1 MSESASHR
9 PTLPRRRGSNTARLG
24 LVLICF
30 SLGACSTTARDPAG
44 ASAVNAPAPAPTQAP
59 TAPGAAQP
67 AAFDTVIKGAERL
80 DGLLPVWTRQDK
92 VWLELQPQMFNRPLF
107 LSPKLSSGIGEG
119 GVLGGLMQSRW
130 AQVGRPQWVEFRK
143 VNQQVQLLA
152 VNATYIA
159 QQGSPQARSVQ
170 AAFSPSLVAAAP
182 LASGPQAQSGAVLVD
197 ASALLLADWLGLGA
211 HLQRQYRQSYA
222 FDARQ
227 SHVAPTRQLGRT
239 TVFEVVQH
247 FASPSIAAATA
258 PATPGAPVSSV
269 PRALPDPRSLFV
281 RVQHSLSLLP
291 EQPMPTRLADP
302 RVGYFTSSVVD
313 FTDDL
318 DRSPRR
324 AFINR
329 WRLQK
334 KDPQA
339 ALSEPVQPIVF
350 WLDANVPEAYR
361 GAITEGVLAWNRAF
375 EAIGYR
381 GAIEVRVSPADAAHD
396 TLATGQAS
404 IRWMTNAQAAFG
416 AIGPTHVDPRTGEI
430 LDADI
435 ALESLSTRGIRQL
448 RAQFMN
454 ASASMSSP
462 LAEAPDASTGAQA
475 HAHCEHG
482 QVAAEQLD
490 WALEQLSA
498 VRPLEP
504 DSPEVQAFVLAY
516 LKDTTMHEVGHAL
529 GLRHNFRA
537 SRWRTPAELNDLKL
551 TTEHGKSASVMD
563 YAPVN
568 LPPPGQSGGA
578 LFQTTL
584 GPYDFWAVEY
594 GYADLPADPA
604 EAARKLRDIAARSAE
619 PRWSEALAYGTDE
632 DDAQGIDPQALT
644 FDLGRDPIAFARTRL
659 ALARD
664 LVARTENR
672 VPTPLDDAAQPRRV
686 VAHSLREMARTAQIL
701 LRQVGGVVIRRD
713 APGARRDPIDPL
725 PSGVQREALGLLIS
739 EWLGPRPLP
748 ISPPLLRRL
757 APEHPSAFTDD
768 LSGLGAADVS
778 VAEQQLALQRAVLA
792 RLMSQPLAD
801 RLLDNRDRSIDRDP
815 RPLLPGELHQR
826 LHQSLWLG
834 PASASADQAS
844 WRRNLQREHVARLSA
859 GLLQPGSQRADVRA
873 LWQDSARQLLRH
885 LQQARGGDALERAH
899 RQACIESLNATLSAT
914 VLRSGL

>member
-1 MSESASHR
+1 MFLRCFPSHR
-9 PTLPRRRGSNTARLG
+9 RLASALVVCLTAGCASTVGPTAA
-24 LVLICF
+24 V
-30 SLGACSTTARDPAG
+30 TTAATTP
-44 ASAVNAPAPAPTQAP
+44 SNP
-59 TAPGAAQP
+59 TASPPSP
-67 AAFDTVIKGAERL
+67 AATAGQPPAFDSVVKGAERL
-80 DGLLPVWTRQDK
+80 DGLLPTWTRQDK
-92 VWLELQPQMFNRPLF
+92 VWLELSPQMLNRPLF

-152 VNATYIA
+152 VNATYTA
-159 QQGSPQARSVQ
+159 QHGSPQARAVQ
-170 AAFSPSLVAAAP
+170 AAFSPSLIAAAP
-182 LASGPQAQSGAVLVD
+182 LASGPQAQTGAVLVD

-227 SHVAPTRQLGRT
+227 SHVALTRQLGRT

-247 FASPSIAAATA
+247 FATPSIAAATA
-258 PATPGAPVSSV
+258 PAVPGAPVSSV
-269 PRALPDPRSLFV
+269 PRAVPDPRSLFV

-318 DRSPRR
+318 DRTPRR

-381 GAIEVRVSPADAAHD
+381 GAIEVRVSPADGAND

-435 ALESLSTRGIRQL
+435 ALESLSARGIRQL
-448 RAQFMN
+448 RTQFMT
-454 ASASMSSP
+454 AGAPSA
-462 LAEAPDASTGAQA
+462 APWQDAGFGPSQEQA
-475 HAHCEHG
+475 PPHADCQHG

-490 WALEQLSA
+490 WAIEQLGA
-498 VRPLEP
+498 GRPLEP

-537 SRWRTPAELNDLKL
+537 SRWRTPAELNDLQL
-551 TTEHGKSASVMD
+551 TTEQGKSASVMD

-568 LPPPGQSGGA
+568 LPAPGQSGGA

-584 GPYDFWAVEY
+584 GPYDLWAIEY
-594 GYADLPADPA
+594 GYADLPTDPA
-604 EAARKLRDIAARSAE
+604 AAARRLRDIAARSAD
-619 PRWSEALAYGTDE
+619 PHWREALAYGTDE

-644 FDLGRDPIAFARTRL
+644 FDLGRDPVAFARTRL

-664 LVARTENR
+664 LIARTESR
-672 VPTPLDDAAQPRRV
+672 VATPLDDAAQPRRV
-686 VAHSLREMARTAQIL
+686 VAHGLREIARAAQIL

-725 PSGVQREALGLLIS
+725 PSGVQREALSLLIN

-748 ISPPLLRRL
+748 ISPALLRRL
-757 APEHPSAFTDD
+757 APEHLSVITDD
-768 LSGLGAADVS
+768 LSGLGPADVS
-778 VAEQQLALQRAVLA
+778 LAEQQLALQRAVLA
-792 RLMSQPLAD
+792 RLMSQALAD
-801 RLLDNRDRSIDRDP
+801 RLLDNRDRSLDRDP

-826 LHQSLWLG
+826 LHQALWLT
-834 PASASADQAS
+834 PPPTSPDQAS
-844 WRRNLQREHVARLSA
+844 WRRNLQREHVMRLSA
-859 GLLQPGSQRADVRA
+859 ALLQPGSQRADVRA
-873 LWQDSARQLLRH
+873 LWQGSARRLLNH
-885 LQQARGGDALERAH
+885 LQQARGGDEMERAH
-899 RQACIESLNATLSAT
+899 RQACIESLNGALRAT
-914 VLRSGL
+914 VMRSGL